1 MLRERKRKGDG
12 ARKSAQEIKRRDT
25 TGRKRERKR
34 EQGLGLEKS
43 SQLRC
48 YIIQIADP

>member
-1 MLRERKRKGDG
+1 MPREKEKR
-12 ARKSAQEIKRRDT
+12 EKRRKDT
-25 TGRKRERKR
+25 TGEKERVQ
-34 EQGLGLEKS
+34 ELGLEKS